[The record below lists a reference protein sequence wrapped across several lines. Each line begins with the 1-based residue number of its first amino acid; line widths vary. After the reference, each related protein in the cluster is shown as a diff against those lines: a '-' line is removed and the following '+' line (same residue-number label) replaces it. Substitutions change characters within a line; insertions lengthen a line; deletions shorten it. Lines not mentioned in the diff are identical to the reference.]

1 MTIDLT
7 MRGALTKALAV
18 SLSLVACKKSPPPG
32 PIVPQPPVLRASG
45 LSTQIL
51 VPGDGD
57 EAKKGDK
64 LQVHFVGRLLD
75 GGVFDSSRARNAPF
89 SFWVGEGQVI
99 PAWDEGLLG
108 MKEGETRQL
117 IVPPALGYGL
127 EPKPGIPPNSTL
139 VFDIELLDVR

>member
-1 MTIDLT
+1 
-7 MRGALTKALAV
+7 MRVLCLLAFALT
-18 SLSLVACKKSPPPG
+18 SSCKKPPTPAG
-32 PIVPQPPVLRASG
+32 PPQAPVTRPSG
-45 LSTQIL
+45 LITQVL

-57 EAKKGDK
+57 PAKKGDK

-99 PAWDEGLLG
+99 AGWDEGLLG

-117 IVPPALGYGL
+117 VVPPLLGYGSDA
-127 EPKPGIPPNSTL
+127 KPGIPPNSTL